1 MVSLMKAR
9 PAPDEPTRDQRAP
22 RPVPASPPAAALLA
36 LQRSAG
42 NAAVSRA
49 ILARNA
55 AVAAAILARD
65 ANFDTVG
72 AAGGVSETAAPL
84 TIKLPKEFSEG
95 LAEAYD
101 ESFPGGHSQEQI
113 GLLVQKNDGAYAWKR
128 SATPGDSGSATPNYS
143 DLGADE
149 RLIAVAHTHPYDKSE
164 GGHKG
169 VSFSA
174 DDLFRLVQ
182 VDERMAI
189 VNAGTKEFVA
199 VKTAEWDTMVSG
211 LDAQGKQDLM
221 DEMEAL
227 WDKTFKAT
235 NGKLAV
241 RADAATKAV
250 CEKYHLLYYS
260 GDVGGDLTRRTQKR
274 VLLKPVTGF
283 KAVDD
288 ALHAL
293 GIGSERA

>member
-1 MVSLMKAR
+1 MQTRQALEDSTREERTPKPTHAP
-9 PAPDEPTRDQRAP
+9 PA
-22 RPVPASPPAAALLA
+22 AAALLA

-42 NAAVSRA
+42 NAAVARA
-49 ILARNA
+49 ILAR
-55 AVAAAILARD
+55 D
-65 ANFDTVG
+65 TKFDTVG

-84 TIKLPKEFSEG
+84 TIKLPKELSEG
-95 LAEAYD
+95 LADAYD

-113 GLLVQKNDGAYAWKR
+113 GLLVQKKDGGYAWKR

-143 DLGADE
+143 DLGKDE

-174 DDLFRLVQ
+174 DDLFRMVT
-182 VDERMAI
+182 VSERMAV

-199 VKTAEWDTMVSG
+199 VKTAEWDSMVG
-211 LDAQGKQDLM
+211 ALDAQGKKDLK
-221 DEMEAL
+221 DEMKKL
-227 WDKTFKAT
+227 WDEKFKGS
-235 NGKLAV
+235 GKLQV

-260 GDVGGDLTRRTQKR
+260 GDVGGNLTRQTQKR
-274 VLLKPVTGF
+274 IVLKPVTGF
-283 KAVDD
+283 RAVDD
-288 ALHAL
+288 ALHTL
-293 GIGSERA
+293 GIGAERA